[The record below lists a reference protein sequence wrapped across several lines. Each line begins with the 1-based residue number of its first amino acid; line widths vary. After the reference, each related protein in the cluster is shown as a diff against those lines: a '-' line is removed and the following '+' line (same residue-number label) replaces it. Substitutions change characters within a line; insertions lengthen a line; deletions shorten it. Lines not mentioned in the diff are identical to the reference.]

1 MMSKVRTFKIIGE
14 IRKPTENIRFSKELR
29 GLKQEEALERLYAE
43 LGSRHK
49 AKRFEISITKI
60 EEEKS
65 VPEKTARTKA

>member
-1 MMSKVRTFKIIGE
+1 MMSEVKTFKITGE
-14 IRKPTENIRFSKELR
+14 IWKPTENIRFSKELK

-60 EEEKS
+60 EEEKP
-65 VPEKTARTKA
+65 VPKKTARTKT